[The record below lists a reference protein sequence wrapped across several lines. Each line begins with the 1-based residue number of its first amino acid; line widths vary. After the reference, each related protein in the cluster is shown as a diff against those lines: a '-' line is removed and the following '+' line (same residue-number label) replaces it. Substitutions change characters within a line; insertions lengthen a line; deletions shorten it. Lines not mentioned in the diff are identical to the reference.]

1 MLFGCRPFGEGQSQE
16 KVLHENTMLRAT
28 HVSFPPKPPVS
39 ADAKEFIRACLTHS
53 QADRPDVLKLCQHP
67 YLRLKK
73 L

>member
-1 MLFGCRPFGEGQSQE
+1 MGKQ
-16 KVLHENTMLRAT
+16 VLTFAT
-28 HVSFPPKPPVS
+28 TVYLSI
-39 ADAKEFIRACLTHS
+39 ARTQQQEFIRACLTHS